1 MKHQHRPLAPSD
13 RAKEDWVRDPLMQ
26 GALDRGWREKGERKL
41 ARQRRRRA
49 YLRALLAKGWAFLAA
64 RKAQE

>member
-1 MKHQHRPLAPSD
+1 MKNHHRSHAPSD
-13 RAKEDWVRDPLMQ
+13 GAKEDWVRDPIMQ
-26 GALDRGWREKGERKL
+26 GALYRGLREKWERKL

-49 YLRALLAKGWAFLAA
+49 YLRDLLAKGWAFLAA